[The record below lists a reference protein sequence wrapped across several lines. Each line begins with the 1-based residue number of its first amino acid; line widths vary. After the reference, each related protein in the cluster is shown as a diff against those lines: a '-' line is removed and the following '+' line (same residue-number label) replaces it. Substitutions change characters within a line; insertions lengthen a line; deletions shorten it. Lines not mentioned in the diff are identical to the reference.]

1 MISTDKI
8 KELAAKY
15 QTTELNVIRE
25 YFQHLFLSYFYQ
37 QPISGLIYFKGGT
50 ALKII
55 YKSPRFSE
63 DLDFSIH
70 KIDSHGHSPWSSLS
84 SLRGD
89 ETKASPTAK
98 SRGPRL
104 LEIDVGQLEESILKA
119 LGQIEK
125 ENVEVSLK
133 EAQITSGGYLANI
146 VFKTQGFQA
155 VVIQLEIS
163 SRKGDLRGGITT
175 IASDYILPYI
185 INSLAQELL
194 VDEKIQALLHREK
207 PRDFYDLYFI
217 LRSNLL
223 SLAKRVVLPQV
234 LKILKDTDIN
244 FEKELKVFLPKTH
257 WAIIRDFKQVLERE
271 IQRFV

>member
-15 QTTELNVIRE
+15 QATELNVTRE

-70 KIDSHGHSPWSSLS
+70 KID
-84 SLRGD
+84 
-89 ETKASPTAK
+89 
-98 SRGPRL
+98 
-104 LEIDVGQLEESILKA
+104 VGKLEESILKA
-119 LGQIEK
+119 LEQIEK
-125 ENVEVSLK
+125 ENVEVSLR
-133 EAQITSGGYLANI
+133 EAKITSGGYLANI

-194 VDEKIQALLHREK
+194 VDEKIQALLHRGK

-244 FEKELKVFLPKTH
+244 FGKELKVFLPKTH

>member
-50 ALKII
+50 VLKII
-55 YKSPRFSE
+55 Y
-63 DLDFSIH
+63 

-133 EAQITSGGYLANI
+133 EAKITSGGYLANI